1 MIDLTPDRREALGRA
16 ALDWVLQYF
25 NDVSDPPVYPR
36 VTVEQLDRLIAE
48 PLPREPQPAATV
60 MAQFAALAALG
71 RKNGHPR
78 MFGYVQSSA
87 SFAGVVGDF
96 LTSALNQNV
105 TSWRSAPSATTVER
119 QVVEWLKDL
128 VGFDPAG
135 AGLLLS
141 GGSLANF
148 AALAV
153 ALRASSDADINGRGV
168 AALPGR
174 ARVYA
179 SSMAHLSIAKAAS
192 LIGIGRDAMSTVP
205 IDREHRMDVAALDRQ
220 LAADRTA
227 GFHPVCVVANA
238 GEVNTGAIDPLDE
251 IADVCAARQV
261 WLHVDGTYGGFAAR
275 APSAAAALA
284 GLRRADSV
292 SLDPHKWLFAPLDAG
307 CLLVRDAAQLRRTFV
322 HGAAYVDVIADAGMS
337 EFAFWDL
344 GPELSRRFRALKIW
358 FALKCHGAEALV
370 AAIESNIAVAR
381 GLASAIHA
389 SDDFELLAPVPLSIV
404 CFRYVPA
411 ALRPGDKGAGKS
423 DQAIS
428 TFNRALM
435 VELQR
440 DGAAYL
446 SNAMIAGDFA
456 LRACIV
462 NYRTTVADIDELL
475 SAIRRVAADMIREA
489 S

>member
-1 MIDLTPDRREALGRA
+1 MMDFTADQREALGRA

-25 NDVSDPPVYPR
+25 NDASDPPVYPR

-48 PLPREPQPAATV
+48 PLPQEPQPAAAV

-87 SFAGVVGDF
+87 GFAGVVGDF
-96 LTSALNQNV
+96 LASALNQNV

-153 ALRASSDADINGRGV
+153 ALRASTDADINGRGV
-168 AALPGR
+168 GALPGR

-179 SSMAHLSIAKAAS
+179 SGMAHMSIAKAAS
-192 LIGIGRDAMSTVP
+192 LMGIGRDAMATIP
-205 IDREHRMDVAALDRQ
+205 TDREHRMDVAALDRQ
-220 LAADRTA
+220 LAADRAA
-227 GFHPVCVVANA
+227 GFHPVCVVASA
-238 GEVNTGAIDPLDE
+238 GEVNTGAIDPLNE
-251 IADVCAARQV
+251 IADVCAGRQV
-261 WLHVDGTYGGFAAR
+261 WLHVDGSYGGFAAR
-275 APSAAAALA
+275 APSAATALE
-284 GLRRADSV
+284 GLRRADSL

-307 CLLVRDAAQLRRTFV
+307 CLLVRNGAHLRRTFV

-337 EFAFWDL
+337 EFAFWDF

-358 FALKCHGAEALV
+358 FALKCHGAAALTS
-370 AAIESNIAVAR
+370 AIESNIAVAR
-381 GLASAIHA
+381 RLAAAIDG
-389 SDDFELLAPVPLSIV
+389 SEDFELLAPVPLSIV

-411 ALRPGDKGAGKS
+411 ALRTGSKDDEERDRALN
-423 DQAIS
+423 A
-428 TFNRALM
+428 FNRGLL

-446 SNAMIAGDFA
+446 SNAMIGGVFA

-475 SAIRRVAADMIREA
+475 SAIRRVAADLSRET